1 MRLVYLAQDRVD
13 ILHTV
18 RLLSKAVSKPTE
30 EAWARLKRLGRYL
43 VGHPRSQTLL
53 RASGDMDVL
62 YAISDSDWATDVE
75 SRRSTSCGVLTV
87 DGAVQ
92 GVYSRGQTTI
102 AQSSGEAEF
111 YGAASVI
118 NEAIGLSGI
127 YAELGIPMTIVL
139 QLDST
144 AAIGM
149 IQRRG
154 TGRARH
160 MDLRH
165 LFLQERL
172 RDGTI
177 GAIEK
182 IDTSVNLAD
191 VGTKHFTTS
200 RLEELKRLLGMVD
213 VVSEATL
220 HAAATYGTCCCWCGR
235 TEVSGRFW
243 RDQQRHGSRF
253 AKS

>member
-1 MRLVYLAQDRVD
+1 
-13 ILHTV
+13 
-18 RLLSKAVSKPTE
+18 
-30 EAWARLKRLGRYL
+30 
-43 VGHPRSQTLL
+43 
-53 RASGDMDVL
+53 
-62 YAISDSDWATDVE
+62 
-75 SRRSTSCGVLTV
+75 
-87 DGAVQ
+87 
-92 GVYSRGQTTI
+92 
-102 AQSSGEAEF
+102 
-111 YGAASVI
+111 
-118 NEAIGLSGI
+118 
-127 YAELGIPMTIVL
+127 MTIVL

-154 TGRARH
+154 TGRTRH

-191 VGTKHFTTS
+191 VGTKHFTAY

-213 VVSEATL
+213 VVDGSVL
-220 HAAATYGTCCCWCGR
+220 HAAATFGTCCCWCGR

-243 RDQQRHGSRF
+243 REQQRHGSRF
-253 AKS
+253 VKN

>member
-1 MRLVYLAQDRVD
+1 M
-13 ILHTV
+13 
-18 RLLSKAVSKPTE
+18 
-30 EAWARLKRLGRYL
+30 
-43 VGHPRSQTLL
+43 
-53 RASGDMDVL
+53 
-62 YAISDSDWATDVE
+62 
-75 SRRSTSCGVLTV
+75 
-87 DGAVQ
+87 
-92 GVYSRGQTTI
+92 
-102 AQSSGEAEF
+102 
-111 YGAASVI
+111 I
-118 NEAIGLSGI
+118 NEAIELSGI

-149 IQRRG
+149 VQRRG

-165 LFLQERL
+165 LSLQERL

-191 VGTKHFTTS
+191 VGTKHFKAS

-213 VVSEATL
+213 VVDEAAL
-220 HAAATYGTCCCWCGR
+220 HAAATDRSLWPFLER
-235 TEVSGRFW
+235 TAEARIKVCEELSGQKLF
-243 RDQQRHGSRF
+243 F
-253 AKS
+253 FENNP

>member
-1 MRLVYLAQDRVD
+1 M
-13 ILHTV
+13 
-18 RLLSKAVSKPTE
+18 
-30 EAWARLKRLGRYL
+30 
-43 VGHPRSQTLL
+43 
-53 RASGDMDVL
+53 
-62 YAISDSDWATDVE
+62 
-75 SRRSTSCGVLTV
+75 
-87 DGAVQ
+87 
-92 GVYSRGQTTI
+92 
-102 AQSSGEAEF
+102 
-111 YGAASVI
+111 I
-118 NEAIGLSGI
+118 NEAIGLSGV
-127 YAELGIPMTIVL
+127 YDELGIPMTIVL

-191 VGTKHFTTS
+191 VGTKHFTAS

-213 VVSEATL
+213 VVDESVL
-220 HAAATYGTCCCWCGR
+220 HATEAVGSVFCCRCGS
-235 TEVSGRFW
+235 TGVSGRFW
-243 RDQQRHGSRF
+243 RNQQRYGSSF
-253 AKS
+253 EKN

>member
-1 MRLVYLAQDRVD
+1 M
-13 ILHTV
+13 
-18 RLLSKAVSKPTE
+18 
-30 EAWARLKRLGRYL
+30 
-43 VGHPRSQTLL
+43 
-53 RASGDMDVL
+53 
-62 YAISDSDWATDVE
+62 
-75 SRRSTSCGVLTV
+75 
-87 DGAVQ
+87 
-92 GVYSRGQTTI
+92 
-102 AQSSGEAEF
+102 
-111 YGAASVI
+111 I

-191 VGTKHFTTS
+191 VGTKHFTAS
-200 RLEELKRLLGMVD
+200 RLEELKCLLGMVD
-213 VVSEATL
+213 VVDESVL
-220 HAAATYGTCCCWCGR
+220 HAAASVVSAICCRCGS

-243 RDQQRHGSRF
+243 RNQQRHGSSF
-253 AKS
+253 VKN

>member
-1 MRLVYLAQDRVD
+1 M
-13 ILHTV
+13 
-18 RLLSKAVSKPTE
+18 
-30 EAWARLKRLGRYL
+30 
-43 VGHPRSQTLL
+43 
-53 RASGDMDVL
+53 
-62 YAISDSDWATDVE
+62 
-75 SRRSTSCGVLTV
+75 TV

-92 GVYSRGQTTI
+92 GIYSRGQTTI

-127 YAELGIPMTIVL
+127 YDELGIPMTIVL

-191 VGTKHFTTS
+191 VGTKHFTAS

-213 VVSEATL
+213 VMDESVL
-220 HAAATYGTCCCWCGR
+220 HAAASV
-235 TEVSGRFW
+235 VSGDLLSVWKHRSLWPFLEKPAEARIKFCEELSGQKFFFW
-243 RDQQRHGSRF
+243 RKVRDAHVQPDHLSCEGGCGHLM
-253 AKS
+253 

>member
-1 MRLVYLAQDRVD
+1 MGQCRASTL
-13 ILHTV
+13 
-18 RLLSKAVSKPTE
+18 
-30 EAWARLKRLGRYL
+30 EARPRSPRAAARL
-43 VGHPRSQTLL
+43 SFT
-53 RASGDMDVL
+53 
-62 YAISDSDWATDVE
+62 
-75 SRRSTSCGVLTV
+75 
-87 DGAVQ
+87 
-92 GVYSRGQTTI
+92 
-102 AQSSGEAEF
+102 
-111 YGAASVI
+111 GAASVI

-127 YAELGIPMTIVL
+127 YDELGIPMTIVL

-191 VGTKHFTTS
+191 VGTKHFTS
-200 RLEELKRLLGMVD
+200 IP
-213 VVSEATL
+213 A
-220 HAAATYGTCCCWCGR
+220 
-235 TEVSGRFW
+235 
-243 RDQQRHGSRF
+243 
-253 AKS
+253 

>member
-1 MRLVYLAQDRVD
+1 MS
-13 ILHTV
+13 ILEA
-18 RLLSKAVSKPTE
+18 RPQSPRAVAKP
-30 EAWARLKRLGRYL
+30 
-43 VGHPRSQTLL
+43 S
-53 RASGDMDVL
+53 
-62 YAISDSDWATDVE
+62 
-75 SRRSTSCGVLTV
+75 
-87 DGAVQ
+87 
-92 GVYSRGQTTI
+92 
-102 AQSSGEAEF
+102 F
-111 YGAASVI
+111 NGAASMI
-118 NEAIGLSGI
+118 NEGIGLSGI

-154 TGRARH
+154 TGRA
-160 MDLRH
+160 LRH

-191 VGTKHFTTS
+191 VGTKHFTAS

-213 VVSEATL
+213 VVDEAAL

-243 RDQQRHGSRF
+243 REQQRHGSRF
-253 AKS
+253 VKN

>member
-1 MRLVYLAQDRVD
+1 M
-13 ILHTV
+13 I
-18 RLLSKAVSKPTE
+18 
-30 EAWARLKRLGRYL
+30 
-43 VGHPRSQTLL
+43 
-53 RASGDMDVL
+53 
-62 YAISDSDWATDVE
+62 
-75 SRRSTSCGVLTV
+75 
-87 DGAVQ
+87 
-92 GVYSRGQTTI
+92 
-102 AQSSGEAEF
+102 
-111 YGAASVI
+111 
-118 NEAIGLSGI
+118 SGI
-127 YAELGIPMTIVL
+127 YAELGIPMIIVL

-191 VGTKHFTTS
+191 VGTKHFTAS
-200 RLEELKRLLGMVD
+200 RLEEPKRLLGMVD
-213 VVSEATL
+213 VVDEAVL
-220 HAAATYGTCCCWCGR
+220 HAAATYGTVASAICCRCGS
-235 TEVSGRFW
+235 TEVSSRFW

-253 AKS
+253 ARN

>member
-1 MRLVYLAQDRVD
+1 M
-13 ILHTV
+13 
-18 RLLSKAVSKPTE
+18 
-30 EAWARLKRLGRYL
+30 
-43 VGHPRSQTLL
+43 
-53 RASGDMDVL
+53 L
-62 YAISDSDWATDVE
+62 YAISDSDWAADVE
-75 SRRSTSCGVLTV
+75 SRKSTSCGVLTV

-118 NEAIGLSGI
+118 NEAIGLSGV
-127 YAELGIPMTIVL
+127 YDELGIPMTIVL

-165 LFLQERL
+165 FVLAR
-172 RDGTI
+172 
-177 GAIEK
+177 A
-182 IDTSVNLAD
+182 TS
-191 VGTKHFTTS
+191 
-200 RLEELKRLLGMVD
+200 
-213 VVSEATL
+213 
-220 HAAATYGTCCCWCGR
+220 
-235 TEVSGRFW
+235 
-243 RDQQRHGSRF
+243 
-253 AKS
+253 

>member
-1 MRLVYLAQDRVD
+1 M
-13 ILHTV
+13 
-18 RLLSKAVSKPTE
+18 
-30 EAWARLKRLGRYL
+30 
-43 VGHPRSQTLL
+43 
-53 RASGDMDVL
+53 
-62 YAISDSDWATDVE
+62 
-75 SRRSTSCGVLTV
+75 
-87 DGAVQ
+87 
-92 GVYSRGQTTI
+92 
-102 AQSSGEAEF
+102 
-111 YGAASVI
+111 I

-127 YAELGIPMTIVL
+127 YAELGIPMIIVL

-182 IDTSVNLAD
+182 IEHVCQ
-191 VGTKHFTTS
+191 
-200 RLEELKRLLGMVD
+200 LGRRWD
-213 VVSEATL
+213 QAL
-220 HAAATYGTCCCWCGR
+220 YGLP
-235 TEVSGRFW
+235 
-243 RDQQRHGSRF
+243 
-253 AKS
+253 A

>member
-1 MRLVYLAQDRVD
+1 
-13 ILHTV
+13 
-18 RLLSKAVSKPTE
+18 
-30 EAWARLKRLGRYL
+30 
-43 VGHPRSQTLL
+43 
-53 RASGDMDVL
+53 
-62 YAISDSDWATDVE
+62 
-75 SRRSTSCGVLTV
+75 
-87 DGAVQ
+87 
-92 GVYSRGQTTI
+92 
-102 AQSSGEAEF
+102 
-111 YGAASVI
+111 
-118 NEAIGLSGI
+118 
-127 YAELGIPMTIVL
+127 MTIVL

-149 IQRRG
+149 VQRRG

-191 VGTKHFTTS
+191 VGTKHFTAS

-213 VVSEATL
+213 VVDEAAL

-243 RDQQRHGSRF
+243 REQQRHGSRF
-253 AKS
+253 VKN